1 MGSDCSKNFMAR
13 RKEREGEGGRNGA
26 KRKGKLTF
34 KNTVRRRETVRD
46 ERGVMEEWIV
56 GDGLN

>member
-1 MGSDCSKNFMAR
+1 MAR